1 MLTSF
6 LEHVNIEA
14 IFFTAKI
21 VIVEYIQINLCPS
34 LNMII
39 RLFKFL
45 EPIPVLKELECKRME
60 MATLNL
66 SGFINKLSIG

>member
-1 MLTSF
+1 M
-6 LEHVNIEA
+6 
-14 IFFTAKI
+14 
-21 VIVEYIQINLCPS
+21 EYIQINLCPS

-39 RLFKFL
+39 RLFKLL
-45 EPIPVLKELECKRME
+45 EPIPVLKELECKSME